1 MDLLSAAWLDITRHR
16 LRSLLAVLGV
26 GIGVCALTSI
36 MSVEKSWQNA
46 VMKFFSAM
54 DLETVQVS
62 VPVYPGWRESGYSR
76 GTVNRED
83 AQAMEQECPVVQSAT
98 LMEWALARVETED
111 GSALD
116 LAVRGVYPDFT
127 RTLPDKLREGRFFA
141 AADNSARSRVCLL
154 SYEARLWLF
163 GEEPAVGRYIRI
175 EGNKFQVVGIISGN
189 LHYGVGGR
197 DIYVPA
203 AWAHRQL
210 RSWTGGTP
218 DCEVFVHT
226 QDPKAAIAQID
237 GLMRRRI
244 GGDASDRFASSL
256 WRAREAALHARARA
270 TLYSGLAGLCALLA
284 AGIGIAAV
292 LFVSVAERAREI
304 GICRALGASRGRIY
318 GEYLLAAAMLSA
330 IGGVLGAV
338 AGIPA
343 AMVGAFASRWQP
355 VLGPASGE
363 MLIEG
368 RTLPKLSEIALAV
381 SWEAMVIALVLA
393 LLTGLVAALA
403 PASEA
408 AGINPAQAIAQRGG
422 SRGRLRRVLTA
433 LQVAFGVVVL
443 IVLTSYFAAMQSEE
457 TADAR
462 RMLGQDRI
470 AALADP
476 IGAMR
481 KPVPRRYR
489 DACKQ
494 ALARV
499 LTSPENIAQ
508 LKRRTPLLTALA
520 PVVPEYFSI
529 ESGGQVD
536 RLLQVNFTT
545 ADALMAY
552 EPEIKGEQAVAVAE
566 AFRSGAPVVVI
577 SPGMQEKF
585 FGERDAVGKSLSI
598 GGRKFRIV
606 AVRPARYSTGLREAW
621 APIAWYEKMR
631 PRANNLGF
639 FGQEARL
646 DARPLDPRRYT
657 EAAKQLHDALLPLL
671 PAEYRKSIKMSEQ
684 IPETTRQFIFQHQA
698 VAVRGAVG
706 ALAVLLVALIGL
718 ANMLLVSVH
727 DELREVGLRRALGA
741 LRSDVLWHFLSE
753 GVLLSVLGVVG
764 GVLAGSAVCWLTK
777 SQADLPISVS
787 IFWVAAGAVATITA
801 GAVISLFPAL
811 AAARIHPVEALRY
824 E

>member
-1 MDLLSAAWLDITRHR
+1 MIDLLSAAWLDITRHR

-98 LMEWALARVETED
+98 LMEWALARVETD

-127 RTLPDKLREGRFFA
+127 HTLPDKLREGRLFT
-141 AADNSARSRVCLL
+141 AADNGARVCLL

-163 GEEPAVGRYIRI
+163 GEEPAIGRYIRI

-189 LHYGVGGR
+189 QHYGIGGR

-203 AWAHRQL
+203 AWAHRKL

-218 DCEVFVHT
+218 DCEIFVHT

-244 GGDASDRFASSL
+244 GGDESDHFTSSL

-284 AGIGIAAV
+284 AGIGIAAI

-330 IGGVLGAV
+330 IGGVLGAL

-363 MLIEG
+363 MLVEG
-368 RTLPKLSEIALAV
+368 RSLPKLSEIALSV

-408 AGINPAQAIAQRGG
+408 AGIDPAKAIAQRTG
-422 SRGRLRRVLTA
+422 SRGRLRRALTV

-443 IVLTSYFAAMQSEE
+443 IVLTSYYAAMQSEE

-462 RMLGQDRI
+462 KMLGQDRI

-499 LTSPENIAQ
+499 ITSPENIAQ
-508 LKRRTPLLTALA
+508 LKRRTPLLTGLA
-520 PVVPEYFSI
+520 PVVPEYFSV
-529 ESGGQVD
+529 ESGGQID
-536 RLLQVNFTT
+536 QPLQVNFTT

-552 EPEIKGEQAVAVAE
+552 EPEMKGKSASVVAE

-577 SPGMQEKF
+577 SPGIQEKF
-585 FGERDAVGKSLSI
+585 FGERDPVGKSLSI

-606 AVRPARYSTGLREAW
+606 AVRPNQGNGSGWREAW

-631 PRANNLGF
+631 PRANSLGV

-671 PAEYRKSIKMSEQ
+671 PEEYRKSIKMSEQ

-718 ANMLLVSVH
+718 TNMLLVSVH